1 MKVKRELCKL
11 LVHLRHVS
19 QNTQST
25 RAKGPRLIASG
36 HIRNL
41 CSLDGQYANH
51 AETSLTINNKENR
64 HYRSSTGNSLNKQ
77 STTIYK
83 DQHQTGDNPN
93 VYQLVK
99 RSTKSNIAI
108 QWNTIKQ

>member
-1 MKVKRELCKL
+1 MLCKL

-25 RAKGPRLIASG
+25 RANGLKFIASG
-36 HIRNL
+36 HLRNL

-64 HYRSSTGNSLNKQ
+64 HYRNSSGNSLNKQ
-77 STTIYK
+77 STTTIYK
-83 DQHQTGDNPN
+83 DQHQTGNNPN
-93 VYQLVK
+93 AYQLVK

-108 QWNTIKQ
+108 QQNTISNKKE